1 MASRALHQPPSLPPL
16 FAKAVVSGALRRGTR
31 TLQGTHLTLAS
42 QAIDAAHLAAYQRL
56 CEYRVGD
63 ILPPT
68 YLHVL
73 SFPLSVLRMTEGD
86 FPFPLLGLV
95 HVQNVVNQVRPVRI
109 DETVSLDVWSD
120 NLRPHP
126 AGQQIDLVSEASID
140 GEVVWSETSTYLR
153 RGTSSIPKEPQADS
167 PPLSGATSQWRVP
180 VDIGRKYAAVSG
192 DRNPIHLHNLSAKAL
207 GFPKAI
213 AHGMWLK
220 ARTLAAFEGRLPDQ
234 LTVEVAFKTPVFLP
248 STVELAAHHVDG
260 NWTFEL
266 HNARSGKP
274 HLLGEIYT
282 DEVHQRPK
290 GG

>member
-1 MASRALHQPPSLPPL
+1 MASRVLRQPPSLPRL
-16 FAKAVVSGALRRGTR
+16 FAKAVVGGALRRGTR
-31 TLQGTHLTLAS
+31 TLQDTHITLAS
-42 QAIDAAHLAAYQRL
+42 QSIDPGQLAAYQRL
-56 CEYRVGD
+56 CGYRVGD
-63 ILPPT
+63 VLPPT
-68 YLHVL
+68 YLHMV
-73 SFPLSVLRMTEGD
+73 SFPLSVVRMPESD

-95 HVQNVVNQVRPVRI
+95 HVQNVITQTRPVRL

-126 AGQQIDLVSEASID
+126 AGKQVDLVSEASVD

-153 RGTSSIPKEPQADS
+153 RGKSTAPKAPRAESSRVI
-167 PPLSGATSQWRVP
+167 GASSQWRVP

-220 ARTLAAFEGRLPDQ
+220 ARTLAAFEGRLPDR
-234 LTVEVAFKTPVFLP
+234 LTVDVAFKTPVFLP
-248 STVELAAHHVDG
+248 STVELAAQQVDG

-266 HNARSGKP
+266 RNARSAKP
-274 HLLGEIYT
+274 HLLGEICA
-282 DEVHQRPK
+282 DEVH
-290 GG
+290 

>member
-1 MASRALHQPPSLPPL
+1 MASRALDERPSLPAL

-42 QAIDAAHLAAYQRL
+42 QAIDAAHLSAYQRL
-56 CEYRVGD
+56 CGYRVGD
-63 ILPPT
+63 VLPPT
-68 YLHVL
+68 YLHLL
-73 SFPLSVLRMTEGD
+73 SFPLSVVRMTDGD

-95 HVQNVVNQVRPVRI
+95 HVHNVVNQVRPVRA
-109 DETVSLDVWSD
+109 DEAVSLDVWAD

-126 AGQQIDLVSEASID
+126 AGRQIDLVTEASID

-153 RGTSSIPKEPQADS
+153 RGTSATPKEPRTDS
-167 PPLSGATSQWRVP
+167 LPIPGATSQWRVP

-192 DRNPIHLHNLSAKAL
+192 DRNPIHMHNLAAKAL
-207 GFPKAI
+207 GFPRAI

-220 ARTLAAFEGRLPDQ
+220 ARTLAAFEGRLADR
-234 LTVEVAFKTPVFLP
+234 LTVDVAFKTPVFLP
-248 STVELAAHHVDG
+248 STVELAAQHVDG

-266 HNARSGKP
+266 RNAPSGKP

-282 DEVHQRPK
+282 DEVH
-290 GG
+290 

>member
-1 MASRALHQPPSLPPL
+1 MASRALDQPPSLPPL
-16 FAKAVVSGALRRGTR
+16 FAKAVVSGALRRGNR

-42 QAIDAAHLAAYQRL
+42 QLIDAAHLAAYQRL
-56 CEYRVGD
+56 CGYPVGD
-63 ILPPT
+63 VLPPT
-68 YLHVL
+68 YLHLL

-95 HVQNVVNQVRPVRI
+95 HVQNLVNQVRPVRI
-109 DETVSLDVWSD
+109 DETVSLDVWSH
-120 NLRPHP
+120 NLRPHS
-126 AGQQIDLVSEASID
+126 AGQQIDLVSEASVD

-153 RGTSSIPKEPQADS
+153 RGRSSTPKEPRTNS
-167 PPLSGATSQWRVP
+167 LPVPGATSQWRVP

-192 DRNPIHLHNLSAKAL
+192 DRNPIHLHHLSAKAL

-220 ARTLAAFEGRLPDQ
+220 ARTLAAFEGRLPD
-234 LTVEVAFKTPVFLP
+234 LLIVDVAFKTPVFLP
-248 STVELAAHHVDG
+248 STVELASQHMDG

-274 HLLGEIYT
+274 HLLGEIYI
-282 DEVHQRPK
+282 DP
-290 GG
+290 